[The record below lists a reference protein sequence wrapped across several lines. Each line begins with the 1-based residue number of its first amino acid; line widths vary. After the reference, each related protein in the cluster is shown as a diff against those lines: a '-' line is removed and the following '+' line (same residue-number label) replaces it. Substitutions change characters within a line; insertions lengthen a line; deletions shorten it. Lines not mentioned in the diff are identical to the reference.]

1 MLIFFETFRPSF
13 SPKLSQMKIPPRLI
27 CLLLVAGLTA
37 CAGHNQQLAA
47 QVEQSQGEVRD
58 DLEALKQAVE
68 ASYDREKAMAERL
81 RQAEE
86 GGAQLREDLHLLQS
100 QLDLLR
106 RQLAA
111 PQPAGA
117 AGAAVESAGHPE
129 VFSLYRDGRDSY
141 ENRQYDR
148 AIAQFTQ
155 LLETAPED
163 ELADNAQFWIGECY
177 WGLGKYR
184 QALTAF
190 TKVFVYA
197 KTEKAD
203 DAQLKIARCHQALE
217 ESNKARAAYQKLL
230 DEYPDSQYAP
240 TARRELQDLGH

>member
-13 SPKLSQMKIPPRLI
+13 SPKPSQMKIPRQSI
-27 CLLLVAGLTA
+27 SLLLIAGLAA

-86 GGAQLREDLHLLQS
+86 GATQLREDLHLVQS

-106 RQLAA
+106 RQLGA
-111 PQPAGA
+111 PQPAGSVA
-117 AGAAVESAGHPE
+117 AGESPAPPE
-129 VFSLYRDGRDSY
+129 VFSLYRAGR
-141 ENRQYDR
+141 ENYDTRQYDR

-190 TKVFVYA
+190 SKVFVYA

-203 DAQLKIARCHQALE
+203 DAQFKIARCHLALE
-217 ESNKARAAYQKLL
+217 EPDKAQAAFQKLL
-230 DEYPDSQYAP
+230 DEYPESEYAP
-240 TARRELQDLGH
+240 TARRGLQDLEH

>member
-1 MLIFFETFRPSF
+1 M
-13 SPKLSQMKIPPRLI
+13 KLPLKS
-27 CLLLVAGLTA
+27 LVPFLVVGLSA
-37 CAGHNQQLAA
+37 CTGSRQHLAA
-47 QVEQSQGEVRD
+47 EAEQSQGEVRD

-86 GGAQLREDLHLLQS
+86 GGSQLRDDLHLMQS

-106 RQLAA
+106 RQMGA
-111 PQPAGA
+111 PQPVGGA
-117 AGAAVESAGHPE
+117 AAPSAPPE
-129 VFSLYRDGRDSY
+129 VLSLYRAGRESY
-141 ENRQYDR
+141 EARQYDR
-148 AIAQFTQ
+148 AMAQFTQ

-190 TKVFVYA
+190 AKVFVYA

-203 DAQLKIARCHQALE
+203 AAQFKIARCYQALE
-217 ESNKARAAYQKLL
+217 ESGKARAAYQKLL
-230 DEYPDSQYAP
+230 DEYPDSQFVP
-240 TARRELQDLGH
+240 TARRGLQDLEH

>member
-1 MLIFFETFRPSF
+1 
-13 SPKLSQMKIPPRLI
+13 MKPPFK
-27 CLLLVAGLTA
+27 LLLPLLLASLAA
-37 CAGHNQQLAA
+37 CAGSRQHLAA
-47 QVEQSQGEVRD
+47 EVEQSQGEMRD

-86 GGAQLREDLHLLQS
+86 GATQLREDVHLLQS

-111 PQPAGA
+111 PQPAGGGVVPA
-117 AGAAVESAGHPE
+117 APPE
-129 VFSLYRDGRDSY
+129 VLSLYRAGRESY
-141 ENRQYDR
+141 DARQYDR

-190 TKVFVYA
+190 SKVFVYA
-197 KTEKAD
+197 ETEKAD
-203 DAQLKIARCHQALE
+203 DAQFKIARCHLELE
-217 ESNKARAAYQKLL
+217 EPDKARAAFQKLL
-230 DEYPDSQYAP
+230 DEYTDSEYAP
-240 TARRELQDLGH
+240 TARRGLQDLKY

>member
-1 MLIFFETFRPSF
+1 M
-13 SPKLSQMKIPPRLI
+13 KLTLVPIS
-27 CLLLVAGLTA
+27 LLLALA
-37 CAGHNQQLAA
+37 SCAGHHQRLAA

-68 ASYDREKAMAERL
+68 ASYDRERALAERL
-81 RQAEE
+81 RLSEE
-86 GGAQLREDLHLLQS
+86 GDAQLREDLHLVQS

-111 PQPAGA
+111 PQPAGTVA
-117 AGAAVESAGHPE
+117 AAESAARPE
-129 VFSLYRDGRDSY
+129 VFSLYRAGRDSY
-141 ENRQYDR
+141 EDRQYDR
-148 AIAQFTQ
+148 AIAQFAQ
-155 LLETAPED
+155 LLETAPDD

-203 DAQLKIARCHQALE
+203 DAQFKIARCYQALE
-217 ESNKARAAYQKLL
+217 EPDKARAAYQKLL

-240 TARRELQDLGH
+240 TARRGLQDLGH

>member
-1 MLIFFETFRPSF
+1 MRPPLRSF
-13 SPKLSQMKIPPRLI
+13 LP
-27 CLLLVAGLTA
+27 LLLAGLTA
-37 CAGHNQQLAA
+37 CAGSHQHLAA
-47 QVEQSQGEVRD
+47 EVEQSQGEVRD

-86 GGAQLREDLHLLQS
+86 NGSQLREDLHLMQS
-100 QLDLLR
+100 QLDLVR
-106 RQLAA
+106 RQMGA
-111 PQPAGA
+111 PQPAGTA
-117 AGAAVESAGHPE
+117 APAAPPPE
-129 VFSLYRDGRDSY
+129 VLSLYRVGRESY
-141 ENRQYDR
+141 ETRQYDR
-148 AIAQFTQ
+148 AMAQFTQ

-203 DAQLKIARCHQALE
+203 AAQFKIARCYQALE
-217 ESNKARAAYQKLL
+217 EPDKARAAYQKLL

-240 TARRELQDLGH
+240 TARRGLQDLEH

>member
-1 MLIFFETFRPSF
+1 
-13 SPKLSQMKIPPRLI
+13 
-27 CLLLVAGLTA
+27 
-37 CAGHNQQLAA
+37 
-47 QVEQSQGEVRD
+47 
-58 DLEALKQAVE
+58 
-68 ASYDREKAMAERL
+68 MAERL

-86 GGAQLREDLHLLQS
+86 GGAQLREDLHLVQS

-111 PQPAGA
+111 LQPAGA
-117 AGAAVESAGHPE
+117 ASAAGESAGRPD
-129 VFSLYRDGRDSY
+129 VLSFYRAGRESY
-141 ENRQYDR
+141 DIRQYDR
-148 AIAQFTQ
+148 AIAQFTR

-163 ELADNAQFWIGECY
+163 ELADNAQYWIGECY
-177 WGLGKYR
+177 CGLGKYR

-203 DAQLKIARCHQALE
+203 DAQLKIARCHLALE
-217 ESNKARAAYQKLL
+217 EPGKARAAFQKLL
-230 DEYPDSQYAP
+230 DEYPESEYAP

>member
-1 MLIFFETFRPSF
+1 MRIVRRSIL
-13 SPKLSQMKIPPRLI
+13 
-27 CLLLVAGLTA
+27 LLLVAGLAA

-47 QVEQSQGEVRD
+47 QVKQSQGEVRG

-81 RQAEE
+81 RQVEE
-86 GGAQLREDLHLLQS
+86 GGAQLREDLHLVQS

-117 AGAAVESAGHPE
+117 AAAVIESARRPE
-129 VFSLYRDGRDSY
+129 VFSLYQTARESY
-141 ENRQYDR
+141 RVRQYDR
-148 AIAQFTQ
+148 ALAQFTQ

-177 WGLGKYR
+177 YGLGKYR

-203 DAQLKIARCHQALE
+203 DAQLKIGRCHLVLE
-217 ESNKARAAYQKLL
+217 EPDKARATFQKLL
-230 DEYPDSQYAP
+230 DEYPESEYAP
-240 TARRELQDLGH
+240 AARRELQDLGH

>member
-1 MLIFFETFRPSF
+1 MKPPLKLIS
-13 SPKLSQMKIPPRLI
+13 
-27 CLLLVAGLTA
+27 LLLVAGLAA

-86 GGAQLREDLHLLQS
+86 GGAQLREDLHLMQS

-117 AGAAVESAGHPE
+117 EPPAPPE
-129 VFSLYRDGRDSY
+129 VFSLYRAGRESY
-141 ENRQYDR
+141 ETRHYDR

-155 LLETAPED
+155 LLEAAPED
-163 ELADNAQFWIGECY
+163 DLADNAQYWIGECY
-177 WGLGKYR
+177 YGLGKYR

-190 TKVFVYA
+190 AKIFVYA
-197 KTEKAD
+197 KTEKAA
-203 DAQLKIARCHQALE
+203 DAQLKIARCHLALE
-217 ESNKARAAYQKLL
+217 EPDKARAAYQKLL

-240 TARRELQDLGH
+240 TARRGLQDLEH

>member
-1 MLIFFETFRPSF
+1 
-13 SPKLSQMKIPPRLI
+13 MKPPLKP
-27 CLLLVAGLTA
+27 LLLPLLVAGLAA
-37 CAGHNQQLAA
+37 CAGQNQQLAA
-47 QVEQSQGEVRD
+47 QVEQSHSEVQG

-68 ASYDREKAMAERL
+68 ASYDRERAMAERL

-86 GGAQLREDLHLLQS
+86 GATQLREDLHLVQS

-111 PQPAGA
+111 PQPAGG
-117 AGAAVESAGHPE
+117 GAVPPAPPE
-129 VFSLYRDGRDSY
+129 VFSLYRSGR
-141 ENRQYDR
+141 ENYDARQYDR
-148 AIAQFTQ
+148 AIAQFTR

-190 TKVFVYA
+190 TKVFAYA

-203 DAQLKIARCHQALE
+203 DAQFKSARCYLE
-217 ESNKARAAYQKLL
+217 LGEPDKARAAFQKLL
-230 DEYPDSQYAP
+230 DEYPDSEYAP
-240 TARRELQDLGH
+240 TARRGLQDLEH

>member
-1 MLIFFETFRPSF
+1 MTLPFKPI
-13 SPKLSQMKIPPRLI
+13 
-27 CLLLVAGLTA
+27 LLVLLAAGLAA
-37 CAGHNQQLAA
+37 CAGQNQQLAA
-47 QVEQSQGEVRD
+47 QVEQSQSEVRD

-68 ASYDREKAMAERL
+68 ASYDRERAMAERL

-86 GGAQLREDLHLLQS
+86 GATQLREDLHLVQS

-117 AGAAVESAGHPE
+117 VPAGDPLVRPE
-129 VFSLYRDGRDSY
+129 VFSLYRVGR
-141 ENRQYDR
+141 ENYDARQYDR

-190 TKVFVYA
+190 AKVFAYA

-203 DAQLKIARCHQALE
+203 DAQFKSARCHLALE
-217 ESNKARAAYQKLL
+217 EPDKARAAFQKLL
-230 DEYPDSQYAP
+230 DEYPESEYAP
-240 TARRELQDLGH
+240 TARRGLQDLEH